1 MMHPIIFEFCRFYRD
16 LDQNPLSMLK
26 DIYSADMKFCDPVH
40 RIQGIQPFTQYF
52 EELMQQVKSCSFDI
66 KQINETECTAFVR
79 WDMHLQHPR
88 LKGGDLIIVEGVS
101 YLEFDGKITSH
112 QDYFDLGAMLY
123 EHLPIMGRVIKYIK
137 TSLTS
142 DQAK

>member
-1 MMHPIIFEFCRFYRD
+1 
-16 LDQNPLSMLK
+16 MLK
-26 DIYSADMKFCDPVH
+26 DIYSADIQFCDPVH
-40 RIQGIQPFTQYF
+40 RIQGIQLFTQYF
-52 EELMQQVKSCSFDI
+52 EELMQQVQSCSFDI
-66 KQINETECTAFVR
+66 KQINETENTAFVR

-88 LKGGDLIIVEGVS
+88 LKGGDEIIVEGVS
-101 YLEFDGKITSH
+101 YLEFDGKITYH

-137 TSLTS
+137 STLTP